1 MKETLDKKVSRVR
14 ALVRGLMQ
22 DEDDIRSTVKRES
35 RLHHPP
41 PPLKHPIRLKS
52 LPCTNLS
59 VNLKP

>member
-35 RLHHPP
+35 RLYHP